1 MPKILFI
8 EDELTSN
15 VESIIRLFAPV
26 IPEDIQQKLKSTS
39 FDFPEDIASLC
50 SQNSPLDIA
59 FSFPLALT
67 KIIANLSDYDLILID
82 RNLEKSPYDKELEQI
97 CSQLHEFGMID
108 AADQMLK
115 HVYKDREGD
124 LLVQVLVKK
133 DPNAWNRTYLVTAN
147 VLDALRGSET
157 LLALNNT
164 ASFPK
169 DHIIEKGS
177 PQEEK
182 IPQIL
187 SDMPSLKIQNE
198 FFDQCAII
206 RKRLGEDWVKK
217 FCKMIQYYRDR
228 EWDECILFLRMLLGN
243 EILKG
248 IALQMNEPNAPYWKN
263 ENKSQLVGKTF
274 INGKYRWNDAKK
286 QSDLYSGLPYIQ
298 RTFKQRGINF
308 GYNSVIKN
316 ACLSIYEICSDCIH
330 GDFDNFEQDVSV
342 NSEETSTL
350 TRYTMRSMLNQICDV
365 IVWYN
370 KALDVISKRS

>member
-1 MPKILFI
+1 MSKILFI

-15 VESIIRLFAPV
+15 VETIIRLFTPV
-26 IPEDIQQKLKSTS
+26 LPEETLQKLKSTS
-39 FDFPEDIASLC
+39 FDYPEDIADLC

-97 CSQLHEFGMID
+97 CSQLHEIGMID
-108 AADQMLK
+108 AADQMRK

-157 LLALNNT
+157 LQALNNT

-169 DHIIEKGS
+169 DQIIEKGS

-206 RKRLGEDWVKK
+206 RKRLGGDWVKK
-217 FCKMIQYYRDR
+217 FVKMVQYYRDGNK
-228 EWDECILFLRMLLGN
+228 EESVLFLRMLLAN
-243 EILKG
+243 KILQEIAVK
-248 IALQMNEPNAPYWKN
+248 MNEPEAPYWKN
-263 ENKSQLVGKTF
+263 ENSKQLVVKGF
-274 INGKYRWNDAKK
+274 IKGQEFRDHKPRW
-286 QSDLYSGLPYIQ
+286 GLPSAKWKN
-298 RTFKQRGINF
+298 RL
-308 GYNSVIKN
+308 GYNSVIQN
-316 ACLSIYEICSDCIH
+316 ACLSIAEICSDCIH
-330 GDFDNFEQDVSV
+330 GDFDDFETEISAYDVDSSV
-342 NSEETSTL
+342 L
-350 TRYTMRSMLNQICDV
+350 TPYTMRTLMNQICDV
-365 IVWYN
+365 IIWYN
-370 KALDVISKRS
+370 KALEVLTKRQ